1 MRDNKEELTRAVHE
15 LLFIN
20 LFMSAIVYAVFFISL
35 AVVPKFREE
44 HTLLLII
51 GATILLNALGV
62 EWLYKALEQYTY
74 ITVRSLIFKVV
85 ALISTFMLVRD
96 SKDCLQYV
104 FSPCRLPLQFIPI
117 WIMLCLD
124 S

>member
-1 MRDNKEELTRAVHE
+1 
-15 LLFIN
+15 
-20 LFMSAIVYAVFFISL
+20 
-35 AVVPKFREE
+35 
-44 HTLLLII
+44 
-51 GATILLNALGV
+51 
-62 EWLYKALEQYTY
+62 
-74 ITVRSLIFKVV
+74 LIFKVV

-96 SKDCLQYV
+96 PGDCLQYG